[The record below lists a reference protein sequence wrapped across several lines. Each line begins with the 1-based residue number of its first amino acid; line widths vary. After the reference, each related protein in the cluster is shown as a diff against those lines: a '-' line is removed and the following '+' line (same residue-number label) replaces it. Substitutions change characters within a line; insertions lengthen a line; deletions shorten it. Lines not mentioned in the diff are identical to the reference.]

1 MTNSEADERV
11 WRRPRVK
18 ICGITRPEDA
28 RRAAA
33 LGADAVGL
41 VFYPPSRRA
50 VSIEQAQAV
59 TRALPPF
66 VCTVA
71 VFLDTDSGVIREVLD
86 SVRVHL
92 LQFHGEE
99 SPQACERYGRPYIKA
114 VRVGA
119 GEDLPAYAR
128 RHGGASGFLLDT
140 HDQRTLAGGTG
151 LTFDWSLVP
160 RELDRP
166 VILAGGLTADNVTEA
181 VERVRPYGVDVSTG
195 VEAAPGIK
203 DAAKIAAFMRGV
215 DRVGAVETQG

>member
-1 MTNSEADERV
+1 MP
-11 WRRPRVK
+11 RRPRVK
-18 ICGITRPEDA
+18 ICGVTRPEDA

-41 VFYPPSRRA
+41 VFYPPSPRA
-50 VSIEQAQAV
+50 VSVEQAQAI
-59 TRALPPF
+59 THALPPF
-66 VCTVA
+66 VCAVA
-71 VFLDTDSGVIREVLD
+71 VFLDAEPAAVRDVLG

-99 SPQACERYGRPYIKA
+99 SAEECERYGPPYIKA

-119 GEDLPAYAR
+119 GGDVLAYAR
-128 RHGGASGFLLDT
+128 RHARASGFLLDT
-140 HDQRTLAGGTG
+140 YHHRKPGGTG

-166 VILAGGLTADNVTEA
+166 VILAGGLTAENVGEA

-195 VEAAPGIK
+195 VESVPGIK
-203 DAAKIAAFMRGV
+203 DAAKLEAFMRGI
-215 DRVGAVETQG
+215 DRVGAAETQS